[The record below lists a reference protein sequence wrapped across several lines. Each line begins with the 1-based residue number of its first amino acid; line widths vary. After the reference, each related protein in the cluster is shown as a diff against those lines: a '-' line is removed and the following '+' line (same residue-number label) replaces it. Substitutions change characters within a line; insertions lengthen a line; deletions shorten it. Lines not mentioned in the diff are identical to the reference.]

1 MPTNSLNAQFRGIK
15 KSDGKVAAL
24 TAYDYPTAR
33 LVDEAGIDLILVGDS
48 LGMVV
53 LGYPDTTSVT
63 LADMIR
69 HTGAVARGTK
79 KAPVITDLP
88 IGTYQ
93 TPSQALASA
102 RDVLAAGADGVKLEG
117 GAEIA
122 PHIRALTQANI
133 PVLAHLGM
141 LPQKIR
147 EEGGYKI
154 KGRTASEAQALRR
167 DAAAVQQAGAFA
179 VVLEI
184 VIPELARDISQTLDI
199 PTIGIGSGEGCGG
212 QILVLHDLV
221 GLYPWFRPKFA
232 IARTNLATPLSKAV
246 REFISSVKNTEPN
259 TP

>member
-1 MPTNSLNAQFRGIK
+1 MNPLATRFRQIK
-15 KSDGKVAAL
+15 KSGRTIAAL

-69 HTGAVARGTK
+69 HTGAVKRGAAR
-79 KAPVITDLP
+79 APVITDLP
-88 IGTYQ
+88 IGTYL
-93 TPSQALASA
+93 TPAQALSSA
-102 RDVLAAGADGVKLEG
+102 REAVAAGAAGVKLEG
-117 GAEIA
+117 GESIV
-122 PHIRALTQANI
+122 PQIRALTQAGI

-141 LPQKIR
+141 LPQQIR

-154 KGRTASEAQALRR
+154 KGRSPEEAEAIRR
-167 DAAAVQQAGAFA
+167 DAAAVQEAGAFA

-184 VIPELARDISQTLDI
+184 VIPGLAADVSRSLEI
-199 PTIGIGSGEGCGG
+199 PTIGIGSGDGCDG

-221 GLYPWFRPKFA
+221 GLFPWFRPKFVTVRA
-232 IARTNLATPLSKAV
+232 ELAAPLSAAV
-246 REFISSVKNTEPN
+246 REYIAAVHGAQDAGPR
-259 TP
+259 

>member
-1 MPTNSLNAQFRGIK
+1 MPAKIHTARFRDIK
-15 KSDGKVAAL
+15 QSGEKIAAL

-33 LVDEAGIDLILVGDS
+33 LVDEAGIDLLLVGDS

-69 HTGAVARGTK
+69 HTGAVARGAK
-79 KAPVITDLP
+79 NAPVITDLP

-93 TPSQALASA
+93 TPEQALLSA
-102 RDVLAAGADGVKLEG
+102 HEVLAVGATGVKLEG
-117 GAEIA
+117 GEEIA
-122 PHIRALTQANI
+122 PHIRALTQAGI

-154 KGRTASEAQALRR
+154 KGRSQDEAQSLRR
-167 DAAAVQQAGAFA
+167 DAVSVQEAGAFA
-179 VVLEI
+179 AVLEI
-184 VIPELARDISQTLDI
+184 VIPQLAAEISSMLAI
-199 PTIGIGSGEGCGG
+199 PTIGIGSGDGCDG

-232 IARTNLATPLSKAV
+232 VARTELAPPFSMAV
-246 REFISSVKNTEPN
+246 REYIASIKHHDLS
-259 TP
+259 